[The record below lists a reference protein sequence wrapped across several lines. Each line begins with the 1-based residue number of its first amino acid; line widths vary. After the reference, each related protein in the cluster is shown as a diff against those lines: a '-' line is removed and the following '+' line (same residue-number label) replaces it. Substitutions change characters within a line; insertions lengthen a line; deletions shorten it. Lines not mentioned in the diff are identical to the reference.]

1 MSARNRIYDIFLSYR
16 RDGGAETA
24 KHLRDTL
31 TERGYS
37 VFLDVESLRAGA
49 FNTELYRVIEHCTD
63 FLLILPQN
71 GLDRCADEG
80 DWIRLEIEHA
90 KKNRKNIVPIML
102 KGFEFPETLPESID
116 FIRTQNGPIA
126 TDMAYYDAYVDR
138 LMEFLQSKPWPK
150 WKRRATAISTLTV
163 AVVITVIVY
172 FCSTTYPLTASQ
184 SNLVSSLISYMIL
197 NLNQVDLAGARYVKE
212 LDRSISYVE
221 GKTTDSSTDVQYE
234 MRTYSKE
241 IRKRR
246 DFITSLPDQLRSQLM
261 KTKKFDVGEL
271 DAFRTVLID
280 QIDEYVENID
290 YIRYNI
296 IGNENL
302 RTEYIVEYLSFLE
315 KMAELDAEMLFYQ
328 LNETL
333 LPVTNEKALTDL
345 KNDMLPQMTFLYSGR
360 WEFTHDREALAGKEE
375 AVFQQYEALITRY
388 GESADKE
395 KAYLDE
401 KHLMSRMEK
410 LIKTMKERGKDT
422 SVIEAWLQSIR
433 DEQQKL
439 EETKTEVIKK
449 EKELKQKKNELYEK
463 FKPLEEDSQ
472 ATLWGKGIKF
482 LTVNMPEAA
491 EECFAIY
498 VKNADDSQRI
508 YGTSAKKFAQ
518 NYAVLREEGIEGG
531 VVVCL
536 YEEGRPRQAVELGD
550 IIYAVDG
557 NVIHNFSEYS
567 AASEGEETCSIN
579 ILRFTDSGY
588 ELVESV
594 VESELGKIGM
604 QGLIEE

>member
-1 MSARNRIYDIFLSYR
+1 MSARNRKYDIFLSYR

-150 WKRRATAISTLTV
+150 WKRRAAAISTLTV
-163 AVVITVIVY
+163 AVVIAVIVY
-172 FCSTTYPLTASQ
+172 FCSTIYPLTASQ
-184 SNLVSSLISYMIL
+184 SNLVSSLISYMVL

-212 LDRSISYVE
+212 LDRAISYVE

-234 MRTYSKE
+234 LHTYRKE
-241 IRKRR
+241 ISKRG
-246 DFITSLPDQLRSQLM
+246 DSITNLPDQLRSQLM
-261 KTKKFDVGEL
+261 KTKKFDVGDL
-271 DAFRTVLID
+271 DAFKPALTNT
-280 QIDEYVENID
+280 IDEYAENID
-290 YIRYNI
+290 HIRDNI
-296 IGNENL
+296 IGNEEL
-302 RTEYIVEYLSFLE
+302 RTEHMAEYFGVLKE
-315 KMAELDAEMLFYQ
+315 MAELDAEMLFYH

-333 LPVTNEKALTDL
+333 LPVTNEKALEEL

-360 WEFTHDREALAGKEE
+360 WEFTHDNEALVGKEE
-375 AVFQQYEALITRY
+375 AIYRQYEALITRY
-388 GESADKE
+388 AESVEKE
-395 KAYLDE
+395 KKYIDE
-401 KHLMSRMEK
+401 TRLISRIEK
-410 LIKTMKERGKDT
+410 IVETMKERGEDT
-422 SVIEAWLQSIR
+422 SVIEAKLQSIR
-433 DEQQKL
+433 EAQQKL

-449 EKELKQKKNELYEK
+449 DKELEQKKNELYEK
-463 FKPLEEDSQ
+463 FKPLEDDSQ
-472 ATLWGKGIKF
+472 STLWGKGVKF

-491 EECFAIY
+491 EECFTIY

-508 YGTSAKKFAQ
+508 YGTSAKKFAE
-518 NYAVLREEGIEGG
+518 NYTMLCEEGIIGG
-531 VVVCL
+531 VVVCQ

-557 NVIHNFSEYS
+557 NVIHNFSEYGS
-567 AASEGEETCSIN
+567 AIEGEEMCSIN